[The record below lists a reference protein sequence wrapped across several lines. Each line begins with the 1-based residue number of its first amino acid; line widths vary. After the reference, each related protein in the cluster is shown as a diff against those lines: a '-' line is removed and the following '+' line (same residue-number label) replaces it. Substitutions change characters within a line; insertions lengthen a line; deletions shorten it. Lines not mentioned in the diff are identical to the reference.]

1 MAQSDDGIR
10 HHASMLADEITSSL
24 QQGRAVEWL
33 EEVLG
38 GALLAVARGERER
51 CAAVADRRI
60 EMWEGSLR
68 RMESGTWPGGAVAR
82 GTGPSQGGKSTR
94 GRASGEPLRTI
105 GELTLHWAGTTAGAP
120 CFFTST
126 TTNRAGLVVLAFR
139 PTTCTSS
146 GPS

>member
-38 GALLAVARGERER
+38 GTLLAVARGERER

-68 RMESGTWPGGAVAR
+68 RMESGTWPGGAVAEAR
-82 GTGPSQGGKSTR
+82 ARLKEARALADALRVSLSAPSES
-94 GRASGEPLRTI
+94 
-105 GELTLHWAGTTAGAP
+105 
-120 CFFTST
+120 
-126 TTNRAGLVVLAFR
+126 
-139 PTTCTSS
+139 
-146 GPS
+146 